1 MCWELVFYLCVVD
14 AGREALSKQKRRK
27 EEGRG

>member
-1 MCWELVFYLCVVD
+1 MCWELVFYLCVD